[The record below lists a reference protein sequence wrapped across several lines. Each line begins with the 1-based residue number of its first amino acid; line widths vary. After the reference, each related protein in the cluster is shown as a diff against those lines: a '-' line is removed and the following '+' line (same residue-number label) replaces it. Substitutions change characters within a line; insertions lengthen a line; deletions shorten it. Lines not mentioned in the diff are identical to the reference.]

1 MKEQVICFSELL
13 PERSPKTY
21 KGLVEVLDRYGVLH
35 RLLKGTQDIWCRDY
49 MPIEIYPGNFV
60 AWGYNPDY
68 LQTEE
73 LKKSITDGMSVA
85 QGIGHNLR
93 IHDRH
98 GILVDGGNVIKA
110 YGKMIMT
117 SKVFEENPGWRVNEL
132 ANILE
137 ASMGAR
143 LIVIP
148 WDTREIYGHADGMVR
163 IVNENTVV
171 MTNYSQIDPQ
181 MAARFHKCLEPH
193 FRYVREL
200 HYEVPKPH
208 KNSWA
213 YINWLQTDKVLILP
227 KFNAP
232 EDEQALRQVSAFVP
246 EYKGRIEMV
255 DATDLIRYEGCLNC
269 ASWEVS
275 PFMNGDVLTIS
286 SIL

>member
-117 SKVFEENPGWRVNEL
+117 SKVFEK
-132 ANILE
+132 IQD
-137 ASMGAR
+137 GA
-143 LIVIP
+143 L
-148 WDTREIYGHADGMVR
+148 M
-163 IVNENTVV
+163 
-171 MTNYSQIDPQ
+171 
-181 MAARFHKCLEPH
+181 
-193 FRYVREL
+193 
-200 HYEVPKPH
+200 
-208 KNSWA
+208 
-213 YINWLQTDKVLILP
+213 NWLI
-227 KFNAP
+227 
-232 EDEQALRQVSAFVP
+232 
-246 EYKGRIEMV
+246 Y
-255 DATDLIRYEGCLNC
+255 
-269 ASWEVS
+269 
-275 PFMNGDVLTIS
+275 
-286 SIL
+286 